1 MKSRTKVST
10 RLTLRSPSN
19 GRSVRSANGFT
30 LIELLVVIAI
40 IAILAGLLLPAL
52 AKAKDKAKAV
62 QCMNNMKQISL
73 AGTLYA
79 DDNKNSYFHLGNGNL
94 PNNGQWTAGPKSD
107 VLLPANDPLA
117 YWAIGYY
124 QYFGKNRKVFRC
136 PASLHPDEWR
146 DAGLAYPRE
155 FWENSTVGMC
165 QFLLTAFDAKLEPK
179 LKKVTS
185 YKNPSRMIFCQD
197 AAEQLMEGDVD
208 SIGLFPGKG
217 SILTQWIGSGPA
229 SGGAYSGLSGL
240 YGGYH
245 FDLEW
250 YRHNKGNQTVWVD
263 GHVSRIRFTGL
274 KVGIDYRHYTGVE
287 PLNPVP

>member
-1 MKSRTKVST
+1 MKTLSR
-10 RLTLRSPSN
+10 
-19 GRSVRSANGFT
+19 GRFVRSQKAFT

-52 AKAKDKAKAV
+52 AKAKEKAKAV
-62 QCMNNMKQISL
+62 QCMNNLKQIGL
-73 AGTLYA
+73 AGKLYA
-79 DDNKNSYFHLGNGNL
+79 DDNRDSFFHLGGGGM
-94 PNNGQWTAGPKSD
+94 PNNGQWFLNPSST
-107 VLLPANDPLA
+107 VILPQDHEKA

-124 QYFGKNRKVFRC
+124 QYYGKNRRVFRC

-146 DAGLAYPRE
+146 DDGLSYPRE
-155 FWENSTVGMC
+155 FWENSTYGMC
-165 QFLLTAFDAKLEPK
+165 QYLLRAFDPKLESS

-185 YKNPSRMIFCQD
+185 YKNPTRMIFCQD
-197 AAEQLMEGDVD
+197 AAEQNMEGDAD
-208 SIGLFPGKG
+208 SIGLFPGNG

-229 SGGAYSGLSGL
+229 NGGTYGGLSGL
-240 YGGYH
+240 YNRYH

-250 YRHNKGNQTVWVD
+250 YRHNNGNQTAWVD
-263 GHVSRIRFTGL
+263 GHISRIRFTGL